1 MQCLLLMNNMQK
13 ILQECEEDNTMTK
26 WHGGKGSTQRP
37 TDREKYNANYDMIFG
52 QKQQQQPN
60 IPTEEEKQTQKEQAQ
75 DPKNG

>member
-1 MQCLLLMNNMQK
+1 
-13 ILQECEEDNTMTK
+13 MTK
-26 WHGGKGSTQRP
+26 WHGGKGSAQRP

-60 IPTEEEKQTQKEQAQ
+60 TPTEEEKQTQKEQAQ